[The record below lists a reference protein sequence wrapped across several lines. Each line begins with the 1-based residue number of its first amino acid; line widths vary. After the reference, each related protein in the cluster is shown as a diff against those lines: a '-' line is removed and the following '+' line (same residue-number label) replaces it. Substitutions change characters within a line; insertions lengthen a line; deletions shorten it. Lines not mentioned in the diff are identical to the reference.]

1 MSFAT
6 AIELVILVLAVGAIV
21 FALRHALRMRLRQQE
36 YERALRDYRSL
47 ARHRLA
53 NPLTVIR
60 GGLETLRSQ
69 KLSRRQRD
77 ELIEAI
83 AIEAARLESVALDP
97 RANGDEEREL
107 RPEPGQR
114 DALP

>member
-1 MSFAT
+1 MSLTT
-6 AIELVILVLAVGAIV
+6 AIEVVVLVVAAAATLL
-21 FALRHALRMRLRQQE
+21 ALRHALRLRLRQQE

-60 GGLETLRSQ
+60 GGLETLRTQ

-77 ELIEAI
+77 ELIEVI
-83 AIEAARLESVALDP
+83 AQEAARLESVALDP
-97 RANGDEEREL
+97 SANGDEERGL
-107 RPEPGQR
+107 RPDPYDR

>member
-1 MSFAT
+1 MSSTT
-6 AIELVILVLAVGAIV
+6 AIELVVIALGVVAIA
-21 FALRHALRMRLRQQE
+21 FALRHALRMRLRQEE
-36 YERALRDYRSL
+36 YERALRDYRAL

-60 GGLETLRSQ
+60 GGLETLRTQ

-77 ELIEAI
+77 ELIEVI
-83 AIEAARLESVALDP
+83 AVEAARLESVALDP

-107 RPEPGQR
+107 RPAPGER